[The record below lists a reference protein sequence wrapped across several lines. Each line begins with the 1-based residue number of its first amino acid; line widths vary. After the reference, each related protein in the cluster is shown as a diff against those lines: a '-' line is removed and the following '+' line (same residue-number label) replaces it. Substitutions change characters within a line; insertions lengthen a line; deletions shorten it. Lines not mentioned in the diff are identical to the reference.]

1 MILVEFLHNAFLL
14 FVFTANLNMS
24 GLSVPKSGNCLK
36 TPGITPKTPLSGNKT
51 PNKTPGK
58 TPGNSHTPG
67 DRKTPSGK
75 LHRSMSVDGL
85 TPGKGTDR

>member
-1 MILVEFLHNAFLL
+1 
-14 FVFTANLNMS
+14 MS

-85 TPGKGTDR
+85 TPGKGTDRYD